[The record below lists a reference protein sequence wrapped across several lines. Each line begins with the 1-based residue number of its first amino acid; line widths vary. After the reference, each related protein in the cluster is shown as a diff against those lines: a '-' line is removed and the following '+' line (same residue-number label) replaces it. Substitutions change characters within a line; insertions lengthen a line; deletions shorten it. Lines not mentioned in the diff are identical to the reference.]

1 MATVELKIAEYTY
14 KISCADGQESHI
26 MALADAM
33 NKKAEKLKQALGYI
47 PEGQLLAMICILTA
61 QETYQAKTTQSAA
74 STEEINSAAKEIDQL
89 TERVA
94 QITASLKK

>member
-1 MATVELKIAEYTY
+1 MAIVNLKIADYSY

-33 NKKAEKLKQALGYI
+33 NKKATKLIQALGYI

-61 QETYQAKTTQSAA
+61 QEGYQAKTTQTSSDELANTA
-74 STEEINSAAKEIDQL
+74 QQIDQL
-89 TERVA
+89 SERIE
-94 QITASLKK
+94 QITAGLKE